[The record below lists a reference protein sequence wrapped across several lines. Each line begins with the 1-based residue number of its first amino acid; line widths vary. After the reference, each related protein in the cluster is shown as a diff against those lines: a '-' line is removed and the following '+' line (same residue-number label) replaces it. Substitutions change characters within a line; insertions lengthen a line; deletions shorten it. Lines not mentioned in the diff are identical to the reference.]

1 MNRATLSAVVAILM
15 GAVTL
20 PHAASA
26 QVSLS
31 PVRGCLGRVVV
42 DASTNATRWSRT
54 DETATL
60 RVVYNSLTAP
70 TNFGIVGMTNGVVWG
85 DSVLLD
91 RSGTLDEIVLTLY
104 NAITTYTALDSA
116 SMAVQIE
123 DPASSTVL
131 GSWTFRANFVPYGG
145 LPNGYYVLLG
155 ISGLSAQPVSVGGW
169 LVVKQRVLS
178 SPGFPAAGLGVSS
191 FTPPGVGSS
200 PASLYSS
207 QGGFFTIPDDP
218 GDIGYRLV
226 ADVVSAATAS
236 SWGRLKRLYR

>member
-1 MNRATLSAVVAILM
+1 MNRATLSAVTAILV
-15 GAVTL
+15 ASVTF
-20 PHAASA
+20 PRPVSS
-26 QVSLS
+26 QVSLL
-31 PVRGCLGRVVV
+31 PVRGCLGRLVV
-42 DASTNATRWSRT
+42 DATTNATRWSRS

-91 RSGTLDEIVLTLY
+91 RSGMLDEIVLTLY

-123 DPASSTVL
+123 DPASNVVL
-131 GSWTFRANFVPYGG
+131 GSWTFRADFVPYGG

-155 ISGLSAQPVSVGGW
+155 ISGLSAHPVSVGGW

-191 FTPPGVGSS
+191 FTPPGVGAS
-200 PASLYSS
+200 PPSLYSS

-218 GDIGYRLV
+218 GDVGYRLV
-226 ADVVSAATAS
+226 ADVAAAATTT
-236 SWGRLKRLYR
+236 SWGRLKRLYH